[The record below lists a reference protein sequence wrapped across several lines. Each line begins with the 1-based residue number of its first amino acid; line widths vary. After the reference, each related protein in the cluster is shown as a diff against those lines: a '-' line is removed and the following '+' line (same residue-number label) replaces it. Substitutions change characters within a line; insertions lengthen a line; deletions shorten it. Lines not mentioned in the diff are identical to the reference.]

1 MSRFD
6 KPVSDYMKSPVQ
18 TVSAEDSIELAY
30 DHLSNSNLSCLAVL
44 DQKGKLAGA
53 ISRTDLLHVG
63 RRKRSSRRRVLLDLP
78 KKSVR
83 DVMSKGFVSV
93 RPHETVARAAALMAE
108 KHIHRVFVKE
118 GSELLGVIST
128 KDVMAA
134 ICDKRI
140 EAPLSRFA
148 SAPLYSVQVDDPMS
162 LAIQQLESACVR
174 GLVVTENGWPVGIFS
189 QTEALAA
196 RDFPPNTEVEIAMN
210 SAILVLDEN
219 TSLHRACAQAI
230 ALRVR
235 RVVTMRDGVAA
246 GILTGTDFAMAAA

>member
-18 TVSAEDSIELAY
+18 TVSTVDSIELAY

-44 DQKGKLAGA
+44 DQAGKLAGT
-53 ISRTDLLHVG
+53 ISRTDLLHLG
-63 RRKRSSRRRVLLDLP
+63 RRRRGNRRRVLLDLP
-78 KKSVR
+78 RRSVK
-83 DVMSKGFVSV
+83 DVMSKGVVSV

-108 KHIHRVFVKE
+108 KHIHRVFVNE
-118 GSELLGVIST
+118 GGELLGVMST
-128 KDVMAA
+128 KDVMVA

-140 EAPLSRFA
+140 ETPLSRFA
-148 SAPLYSVQVDDPMS
+148 SFPLHSVQVDDPMS
-162 LAIQQLESACVR
+162 LALQNLESACVR

-189 QTEALAA
+189 QAEALAA
-196 RDFPPNTEVEIAMN
+196 RDFPPGTEVEIAMN

-219 TSLHRACAQAI
+219 TALHRACAQAT

-246 GILTGTDFAMAAA
+246 GILTGTDFARAAS